1 MSTDQPVNPQ
11 AVEETKRQIRNIVN
25 EISALTRQDVDPTI
39 YYGEFLQRV
48 ISALA
53 AVGGAVWTARQGAG
67 LELAYQINLR
77 QTFPEDEGDD
87 RARHAKLLYKVLQT
101 KEQMLV
107 PPYSGAGGDD
117 EAGNPTEYLLVLSP
131 ILDDDRAVGV
141 VEIFQRPTS
150 GPASQ
155 RGYLRF
161 LVEMCQHVGD
171 YLRGRRLQELTD
183 WQDLFSQV
191 DRFSR
196 GVHESLDPRTT
207 AYTIANEGR
216 RLIGCD
222 RVSVALRKGRKCVI
236 EAVSG
241 QDTMDTRANSV
252 LLLGKLATAVMRS
265 GEALWYTGDTTDL
278 PPQIEDAIHDYVDET
293 HTKTVAVL
301 PLFKPSDYVPDG
313 DEAKRLQEEKEEV
326 VGCLI
331 VEQIEDSRPPAEFAK
346 GVELVSEH
354 SARALSNAVEHNS
367 LFLMPLWRLLGN
379 MGWVISAR
387 TLPKTLAVLAA
398 VLAVIA
404 GLIFIPW
411 DFDMK
416 AKGKLQPQ
424 DRRFV
429 FPGVDGKVVR
439 VLHEE
444 GDIVPEGEPLVE
456 LENTAIQSEIAR
468 IEGELD
474 IARTRKKIADK
485 QRLNPKLEESDR
497 LRAEQEASRLAIT
510 INSLLADL
518 AIQTKNQQELI
529 IRSPI
534 AGQIVKPFEVKRQ
547 LMGRSLTTANTLMV
561 VANLGGEWALEVNM
575 EEDNM
580 GHIAE
585 AMRAAPTMN
594 VNGQVIRKLD
604 VEYILKS
611 DPENKLQGYLLET
624 NIHDAAELHEEY
636 GHSVL
641 MVVNIEKE
649 DITVDRLPGTEV
661 SVRVHCGKEP
671 VGYVLFH
678 ELIEYLQSQWLL

>member
-25 EISALTRQDVDPTI
+25 EIQAMTRQDLDPTVF
-39 YYGEFLQRV
+39 YGEFLQRV

-53 AVGGAVWTARQGAG
+53 AVGGAVWTIRPGSG

-87 RARHAKLLYKVLQT
+87 RARHAKLLYKVLQS
-101 KEQMLV
+101 KEQLLV
-107 PPYSGAGGDD
+107 PPYSGAGGDE
-117 EAGNPTEYLLVLSP
+117 EAGNPTQYLLVLSP
-131 ILDDDRAVGV
+131 IVQDDQAVGV

-161 LVEMCQHVGD
+161 LVEMCQNIGD

-196 GVHESLDPRTT
+196 SVHEGLDPRTT

-222 RVSVALRKGRKCVI
+222 RVSVALRKGRKCVV

-241 QDTMDTRANSV
+241 QDTMDTRANTV
-252 LLLGKLATAVMRS
+252 LLLSKLATAVMRS
-265 GEALWYTGDTTDL
+265 GESLWYTGDTTDL

-293 HTKTVAVL
+293 HSKTVAVL

-331 VEQIEDSRPPAEFAK
+331 VEQIEDNRQPADFAK

-354 SARALSNAVEHNS
+354 SARALSNSMEHNN
-367 LFLMPLWRLLGN
+367 LFLMPLWRALGR
-379 MGWVISAR
+379 MGWVIRAR

-398 VLAVIA
+398 VIAVIA
-404 GLIFIPW
+404 SFALVPW
-411 DFDMK
+411 DFEMK

-429 FPGVDGKVVR
+429 FPGVDGKVIRVR
-439 VLHEE
+439 HGQGDLVEE
-444 GDIVPEGEPLVE
+444 SEPLVE
-456 LENTAIQSEIAR
+456 LENTEIQSEIAR

-474 IARTRKKIADK
+474 IARTRKKIADR
-485 QRLNPKLEESDR
+485 QRFNPKLEEGDR
-497 LRAEQEASRLAIT
+497 LRAEQESSRLAIT
-510 INSLLADL
+510 INSLEADL
-518 AIQTKNQQELI
+518 AIQGKNEEELI

-534 AGQIVKPFEVKRQ
+534 TGEIVKPFDVERQ

-561 VANLGGEWALEVNM
+561 VADLKGAWALEVNM

-580 GHIAE
+580 GHIA
-585 AMRAAPTMN
+585 AAFQKAPT
-594 VNGQVIRKLD
+594 VEIDGRQVRKLD

-611 DPENKLQGYLLET
+611 DPKNKLDGYLLQSEV
-624 NIHDAAELHEEY
+624 HDAAELHEEY

-641 MVVNIEKE
+641 MLVQIDKN
-649 DITVDRLPGTEV
+649 DITVDLLPGNEV
-661 SVRVHCGKEP
+661 TVRVKCGKKP
-671 VGYVLFH
+671 IGYVLFH